1 MGVIGHY
8 TESPVITR
16 IAGKDCNQIR
26 NSTNWSV
33 GCYFVQYQKNS
44 SHHRII
50 GRSPYR
56 ALFGTNP
63 KVGLSST
70 NLPSEI
76 ITTLETEEDLNGV
89 LSELHR
95 KTDENMNE
103 DIDGL
108 EESNISNEILITNS
122 IGMNVTL
129 PLASS
134 LESVSESQETVI
146 CLNCTSQKNASC
158 VLWL

>member
-26 NSTNWSV
+26 
-33 GCYFVQYQKNS
+33 
-44 SHHRII
+44 I
-50 GRSPYR
+50 P
-56 ALFGTNP
+56 
-63 KVGLSST
+63 SST

-95 KTDENMNE
+95 KTDENVKVLNENMNEDIEIITTLETEEDLNGVLSELHRKTDENENMNE

-134 LESVSESQETVI
+134 LESVVNFQSNEGI
-146 CLNCTSQKNASC
+146 LI
-158 VLWL
+158 